1 MTNENN
7 LEHLPDHLK
16 RLAMFTTI
24 LEACHKSVAC
34 SRMLNMLYDD
44 VLKQSETEGF
54 KLCTLFPLETPIVG
68 QYSDD
73 QIDQL
78 HADHHE
84 FMRREILNEGNDNH
98 HPF

>member
-1 MTNENN
+1 MENQNN

-24 LEACHKSVAC
+24 LEACHKSTVC
-34 SRMLNMLYDD
+34 SKLLNKLYNET
-44 VLKQSETEGF
+44 LTQSKKEGF

-78 HADHHE
+78 HADHAE
-84 FMRREILNEGNDNH
+84 FVRREVLNEGNN

>member
-1 MTNENN
+1 MQNQNN

-24 LEACHKSVAC
+24 LEACHKSTVC
-34 SRMLNMLYDD
+34 SKLLNKLYKD
-44 VLKQSETEGF
+44 VLTQSEKEGF
-54 KLCTLFPLETPIVG
+54 KLCTLFPLETPVVG
-68 QYSDD
+68 LYSDD

-84 FMRREILNEGNDNH
+84 FVRREVLNEGNN

>member
-1 MTNENN
+1 MENQNN

-24 LEACHKSVAC
+24 LEACHKSTVC
-34 SRMLNMLYDD
+34 SKLLNKLYNET
-44 VLKQSETEGF
+44 LTQSKKEGF
-54 KLCTLFPLETPIVG
+54 KLCTLFPLEAPIVG

-78 HADHHE
+78 QADHAE
-84 FMRREILNEGNDNH
+84 FVRREVLNEGNN